1 MKRVFLLLHTV
12 HYLKIRQVA
21 YRLYY
26 KMRKPRLKN
35 MSEPEVR
42 GVLGSWSGAAFF
54 LPATDDGEGFTF
66 LGETGDLTSGW
77 NNHRFSKLWLYNLHY
92 QDDLNAV
99 GVSSRDELCRL
110 LVENW
115 IAANPPL
122 QGNGWEPYCLS
133 LRIVNWTKFFSRL
146 SPDTIDRQWLRSL
159 ACQADALI
167 QQLEFHILANHLFA
181 NAKALVFVG
190 TFLGG
195 RQGDTWL
202 KEGLTI
208 LDQEVSEQFLT
219 DGGHYE
225 LSPMYHATLLWDVC
239 DLVQLQQQTQLAIFD
254 ERVECW
260 RRVITQGVRWLRKL
274 IHPDGD
280 IAFFNDATL
289 GIAPTLEQLERYA
302 EQLGCSPSSDTDDD
316 NASLQF
322 NHMKASGYAVIDWPE
337 QHRIVLDVGRVGP
350 DYQPGHAHADTLSF
364 ELSLFAQRV
373 LVNSGI
379 SQYGEGIE
387 RQQQRATS
395 AHNTVEVDGH
405 NSSEVWAGFR
415 VARRAKPIDLSIKN
429 NSHRVQIKAAHD
441 GYQRLRGKVTHQR
454 QWIANPSSLVIED
467 RVTGLFNQAK
477 AYFHVHPAVC
487 LERVA
492 GSHWKGYLQ
501 NGQVVELRF
510 EGGIVQQKSSEWHP
524 GFGLSVA
531 THCLIV
537 TFLSNN
543 LITHISWSET

>member
-1 MKRVFLLLHTV
+1 MKRLFLILHTIR
-12 HYLKIRQVA
+12 YLKIKQLA

-26 KMRKPRLKN
+26 KIRKPRLKN
-35 MSEPEVR
+35 MPDPKAR
-42 GVLGSWSGAAFF
+42 GVLGPWSGAAFF
-54 LPATDDGEGFTF
+54 SPATDDGKTFTF
-66 LGETGDLTSGW
+66 LGEIGDLTSGW

-99 GVSSRDELCRL
+99 GVSTRDELCRL

-146 SPDTIDRQWLRSL
+146 SPDTIDRQWVRSL

-202 KEGLTI
+202 KKGLTI
-208 LDQEVSEQFLT
+208 LDQEVSEQFLI

-225 LSPMYHATLLWDVC
+225 LSPMYHATLLWDMC
-239 DLVQLQQQTQLAIFD
+239 DLLQLQQQTQLPIFD

-260 RRVITQGVRWLRKL
+260 RRVITQGVKWLRKL
-274 IHPDGD
+274 VHPDGD

-289 GIAPTLEQLERYA
+289 GIAPTLEQLECYA
-302 EQLGCSPSSDTDDD
+302 EQLGCSPSGDTNDD
-316 NASLQF
+316 NAFLQL

-337 QHRIVLDVGRVGP
+337 QHRILVDVARVGL

-415 VARRAKPIDLSIKN
+415 VARRAEPIDLITKN
-429 NSHRVQIKAAHD
+429 NSHLVKVKAAHD

-454 QWIANPSSLVIED
+454 QWIANPNSLVIED
-467 RVTGLFNQAK
+467 KVTGLFNQAK
-477 AYFHVHPAVC
+477 AYFHVHPAVR
-487 LERVA
+487 LEQVN
-492 GSHWKGYLQ
+492 GSHWQGYLQ

-510 EGGIVQQKSSEWHP
+510 EGGIVKQEPSEWHL

-531 THCLIV
+531 NHCLVV
-537 TFLSNN
+537 TFLANK